1 MPRFGSSS
9 RSSPR
14 PSSPSRSNS
23 STSKPTTSV
32 VPHHYPSVPAVMQ
45 AKPPGFLQSAKEGF
59 GLGFGASIARNIV
72 DRAFGTVAAA
82 VPAAA
87 PVAIKQSASYDT
99 KLYEQCIQNG
109 ATEEFCRQIS
119 ASNGIKSDSETK

>member
-9 RSSPR
+9 R
-14 PSSPSRSNS
+14 PSAPSRSS
-23 STSKPTTSV
+23 STATKPMTSV
-32 VPHHYPSVPAVMQ
+32 VPSSSSVPALVQ
-45 AKPPGFLQSAKEGF
+45 TKPPTFLQSAKEGF

-87 PVAIKQSASYDT
+87 PVATKQSASYDT

-109 ATEEFCRQIS
+109 ATEDFCRQIS
-119 ASNGIKSDSETK
+119 ASNGIKSDSEIK

>member
-1 MPRFGSSS
+1 M
-9 RSSPR
+9 
-14 PSSPSRSNS
+14 
-23 STSKPTTSV
+23 TSV
-32 VPHHYPSVPAVMQ
+32 VPHHYPSVPAVIQ
-45 AKPPGFLQSAKEGF
+45 AKPTGFLQSAKEGF

-87 PVAIKQSASYDT
+87 AAPVATKQSVSYDT

-119 ASNGIKSDSETK
+119 AANDIKSSLNS